1 MKNKKIGNYN
11 LFKELGKGQFG
22 VVYLAKKIGTDELY
36 AVKQMNRHK
45 IETNS
50 ILSDL
55 LKTEVSVM
63 HNITH
68 PNILHLHEFMESK
81 NSYYLVID
89 YCDNGDLEDH
99 MKKTSKGG
107 FPEQQCIY
115 YLKQIMNGFQE
126 LRKHKIM
133 HRDFKLAN
141 IFLKKDGTVVIGD
154 FGFAK
159 SGVDMTSTKLGT
171 PLTMAPE
178 LLESKGDV
186 SYNSKT
192 DLWSIGVVFYHM
204 LQGEYPFFGMS
215 NNELINNIK
224 KKVHKM
230 PYKREVSPLAKDLLM
245 KLLVIDSNQRISWKD
260 FFNHKIFG
268 DPNNKMEMSNHGISS
283 MMKNALASY
292 IRNEQNFRKHQ
303 KGDIV
308 DPGDGGLGYGDIP
321 ANINQKPVNEQDVS
335 EHFLEE
341 MTINEI
347 VKEIEY
353 RYKYKNKFII
363 HNFYLKVIK
372 KFFIIL
378 II

>member
-1 MKNKKIGNYN
+1 MKPKKIGNYN

-22 VVYLAKKIGTDELY
+22 VVYLAKKIGTEDLV

-45 IETNS
+45 IDNND
-50 ILSDL
+50 ILSQL

-89 YCDNGDLEDH
+89 YCDNGDLEEH

-107 FPEQQCIY
+107 FSEQQCIY

-141 IFLKKDGTVVIGD
+141 IFLMKDGTVVIGD

-159 SGVDMTSTKLGT
+159 SGVEMTNTKLGT

-178 LLESKGDV
+178 LIQSNGNV
-186 SYNSKT
+186 SYTSKA

-204 LQGEYPFFGMS
+204 LQGRYPFFGMS
-215 NNELINNIK
+215 NAELIKDIEK
-224 KKVHKM
+224 KTKSM
-230 PYKREVSPLAKDLLM
+230 PYKKEVSDLAKNLLQN
-245 KLLVIDSNQRISWKD
+245 LLVMDPNKRISWKN

-268 DPNNKMEMSNHGISS
+268 DPNEKMDMSNHGFSS
-283 MMKNALASY
+283 MMKTALASY
-292 IRNEQNFRKHQ
+292 IRNENNFRKHQ
-303 KGDIV
+303 NTDIV
-308 DPGDGGLGYGDIP
+308 DPVDGGNGYGDIQ
-321 ANINQKPVNEQDVS
+321 NKLDQKAVDEQDIS

-347 VKEIEY
+347 TKEIEY
-353 RYKYKNKFII
+353 R
-363 HNFYLKVIK
+363 
-372 KFFIIL
+372 
-378 II
+378 